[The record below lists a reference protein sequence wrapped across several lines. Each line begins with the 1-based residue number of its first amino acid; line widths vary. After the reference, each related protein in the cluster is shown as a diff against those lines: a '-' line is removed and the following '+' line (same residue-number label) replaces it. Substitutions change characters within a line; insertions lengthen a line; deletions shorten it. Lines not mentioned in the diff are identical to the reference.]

1 MTYLFFTG
9 TMVKFPRH
17 LITPFFWEV
26 KKLYKLM
33 KFESKNIKNDS
44 YCDAWELRR
53 LYTFAFRRQNDAA
66 KRSQRPRDR
75 WEMGM
80 GGGIVQTGACV
91 KPHGSPQSIYLYI
104 NNMCIYFRNP
114 GLLSW
119 ADWKIQHPYR
129 CSTCIPLVDI
139 LPHYSPHP
147 WASTSLLA
155 GQACEDPVQHDCSA
169 AQRVG
174 MER

>member
-114 GLLSW
+114 GLFFMGRLE
-119 ADWKIQHPYR
+119 
-129 CSTCIPLVDI
+129 DI